1 MSIPFSTCVQNTSIQ
16 YNLSKTFW
24 EIECFISMYLEHL
37 CTGLSVLF
45 FHLFNFFTF
54 HESIFSPIFTLVF
67 FFRFFFGLDDFFC
80 VCVLHTSSI
89 CYDRIDLSQ
98 QKNSIFY
105 DLIFVFEVIDF
116 GLISVLVKYYLVD
129 FSSQNDLVSFVFF
142 FFFVYRN

>member
-1 MSIPFSTCVQNTSIQ
+1 M
-16 YNLSKTFW
+16 SKTLLYSIICPKHF
-24 EIECFISMYLEHL
+24 EK
-37 CTGLSVLF
+37 LSVSSACIWNIYVLDYRF
-45 FHLFNFFTF
+45 YFSIC
-54 HESIFSPIFTLVF
+54 SIFLHFTSQF
-67 FFRFFFGLDDFFC
+67 FLPFLHWFFSSVFFFGLDDFFC